1 MSIGN
6 RTVTVLASAVLAN
19 ALAGA
24 AAFAAV
30 PDRSDT
36 ATMSGMSA
44 HMEGFDEGAMPE
56 MHDLMTEG
64 ASVGE
69 MQRWMIDA
77 GFDLGQ
83 MHGQM
88 ADSGMNPGPMHR
100 SMATPARR

>member
-1 MSIGN
+1 MSIRN
-6 RTVTVLASAVLAN
+6 RTVTVLTGAALAT

-30 PDRSDT
+30 PNPSGA

-44 HMEGFDEGAMPE
+44 HMEGADDAAITE
-56 MHDLMTEG
+56 MHDLMVEG

-69 MQRWMIDA
+69 MHRSMIDA
-77 GFDLGQ
+77 GIDLGQ

-88 ADSGMNPGPMHR
+88 ARSGMNPGQMHR
-100 SMATPARR
+100 TMATATT

>member
-1 MSIGN
+1 MSIRN
-6 RTVTVLASAVLAN
+6 RTAAVITGAALAT

-30 PDRSDT
+30 PNPSGT

-44 HMEGFDEGAMPE
+44 HMPNLDDDAITD
-56 MHDLMTEG
+56 MHDLMAEG

-69 MQRWMIDA
+69 MHRWMIGEDM
-77 GFDLGQ
+77 DLGQ

-88 ADSGMNPGPMHR
+88 ARSGMNPGQMHR
-100 SMATPARR
+100 TMATTAR